1 MKISCTEIQ
10 ELLAEEEFSP
20 EIKEHIGQCYRCSN
34 IASGLSLLD
43 RGLSQAVRLT
53 PPKELNQVLLD
64 NLDSAEPVEDKQTA
78 VQNKKC
84 NVWAKYFIPALSISA
99 SLVLTLVQ
107 FNKFSNPD
115 LVTESVFNLAHKS
128 LFDLMQL
135 GIVSVGLLCLCL
147 TNTKKVLICGLLFL
161 SMIIVQ
167 VIKMSL

>member
-20 EIKEHIGQCYRCSN
+20 VIEEHISQCYRCSN
-34 IASGLSLLD
+34 IASGLSVLD

-53 PPKELNQVLLD
+53 PPKELNQALLD
-64 NLDSAEPVEDKQTA
+64 NLESAEPVKDNKTA
-78 VQNKKC
+78 VLNKKC
-84 NVWAKYFIPALSISA
+84 DVWAKYFIPALSISA

-107 FNKFSNPD
+107 LNKFSNPD

-135 GIVSVGLLCLCL
+135 GIVSFGILCLCL
-147 TNTKKVLICGLLFL
+147 TNTKKVLLCGVLFL
-161 SMIIVQ
+161 SMVIVQ
-167 VIKMSL
+167 FIKMSF